1 MMKPSTAA
9 VLGVRACAAAA
20 LLSAL
25 GGCLDPETRQTMAD
39 NNSILAPIFVQ
50 PTPVDAAR
58 WSIDPYDADKRARG
72 TNLLANAPFGGGD
85 PYLKVYRE
93 HLKDE
98 GTLVRAVAARSL
110 GMHGTPA
117 DVGALLPLTAD
128 KEALVRFEAV
138 RALQR
143 LHNPAAIEPLLEV
156 LLPAKEVEASIRAEA
171 ACALGQYAQPAV
183 LSGLITAL
191 ADDDLVVVAN
201 AHASLMTLTGQ
212 DHLPEDR
219 RAWVEWS
226 RSTHSPFAHQREFVY
241 PVFQRDKGWLDY
253 VPFMPPVPNEIPG
266 KPNGLTTS
274 AAAVGSG

>member
-1 MMKPSTAA
+1 
-9 VLGVRACAAAA
+9 
-20 LLSAL
+20 
-25 GGCLDPETRQTMAD
+25 MAD

-98 GTLVRAVAARSL
+98 GSLVRAVSARSL
-110 GMHGTPA
+110 GMHGTPE
-117 DVGALLPLTAD
+117 DVELLLPLTAD
-128 KEALVRFEAV
+128 SESMVRFEAV

-143 LHNPAAIEPLLEV
+143 LHNPAAVQRLLEM
-156 LLPAKEVEASIRAEA
+156 LLPAKEAEAAIRAEA
-171 ACALGQYAQPAV
+171 ACALGQYAQPVV

-201 AHASLMTLTGQ
+201 AHDSLISLTGQ
-212 DHLPEDR
+212 DQLPEDR

-226 RSTHSPFAHQREFVY
+226 RASQTLFAQQREFMY
-241 PVFQRDKGWLDY
+241 PVFHRDKGWLDY
-253 VPFMPPVPNEIPG
+253 VPFMPPVPNEISG
-266 KPNGLTTS
+266 KPNGLHAST
-274 AAAVGSG
+274 AAVAP